1 VIEVFSTLIFDK
13 FLHQSMDNKG
23 RYSHKEVYEITTS
36 KDNFRFSEAEETHH
50 SMNNPDLIVGRYLI
64 YDSRTRRCYARNN
77 SSIEI
82 TTPRDGNHISKM
94 VDAILGCASPNSVKE
109 VICRSSLSRPRIPLP
124 EPSLPSLIPPPPP
137 YPPSVVS
144 AFPRILPPP
153 PPPNSPPPY
162 LAESPLTPK
171 EPRQVMQA
179 TPNSTP
185 RQQNQNTLTD
195 NNSPPY
201 SPFPDSYF
209 AQFDVLSPPVSI
221 SPISNSYYS
230 DGSELLYTSVHNSPT
245 TPRKNK

>member
-1 VIEVFSTLIFDK
+1 MKNKERYSQKENEITISKDK
-13 FLHQSMDNKG
+13 FQL
-23 RYSHKEVYEITTS
+23 
-36 KDNFRFSEAEETHH
+36 SETEETHH
-50 SMNNPDLIVGRYLI
+50 STNNPHLIVGQYLI

-109 VICRSSLSRPRIPLP
+109 VINRSSLSCLRIPLP
-124 EPSLPSLIPPPPP
+124 EPSQPSLIPPPPP
-137 YPPSVVS
+137 CPPSVVS
-144 AFPRILPPP
+144 TFPPSSD
-153 PPPNSPPPY
+153 SPPLY
-162 LAESPLTPK
+162 LPESPLTPK
-171 EPRQVMQA
+171 ESQQVMQA

-185 RQQNQNTLTD
+185 RQLNQNILTD

-221 SPISNSYYS
+221 SSIYDS
-230 DGSELLYTSVHNSPT
+230 DGSELYASVHNSPT
-245 TPRKNK
+245 TPRKK

>member
-1 VIEVFSTLIFDK
+1 
-13 FLHQSMDNKG
+13 MDSKE
-23 RYSHKEVYEITTS
+23 RYSHKEVYDTTTS
-36 KDNFRFSEAEETHH
+36 KDNFQFSETEETHH
-50 SMNNPDLIVGRYLI
+50 SINNPDLIVGRYLI

-109 VICRSSLSRPRIPLP
+109 VIGRSLLSRPRIPSP
-124 EPSLPSLIPPPPP
+124 EPSLIPPPPP

-144 AFPRILPPP
+144 VF
-153 PPPNSPPPY
+153 PPNSPPPY
-162 LAESPLTPK
+162 LLESPLTPK
-171 EPRQVMQA
+171 EPRQAMQA
-179 TPNSTP
+179 TPISTP
-185 RQQNQNTLTD
+185 RQRNQNILTD

-230 DGSELLYTSVHNSPT
+230 DDSELLYASAYNSPT